1 MKTEILLLAF
11 LAGLIVFAVGPV
23 RTAAQFEEFNVAGM
37 PDVIYVPTPTVVV
50 EEMLR
55 MAAVKP
61 GEMVYDL
68 GCGDGRIVIAAARD
82 FGARGIGVDIDPKRI
97 AESKANAEKAGITD
111 RVQFQQADLF
121 TMNFSDADVVM
132 LYLLPALNVRLRP
145 RLLDEL
151 RPGTRIVSHAF
162 MMGDWQPDERAQV
175 GNPEKSV
182 YYWVIPAKV
191 AGDWRVRLPDGKE
204 GTLSLQQEYQVV
216 SGTLQRNGQSLPVT
230 KGRLKGAQLTFSV
243 GEGAQATNVTANVT
257 GDRFAGAQQ
266 QGMSNRSD
274 EWTGERR

>member
-1 MKTEILLLAF
+1 MKTHTLLPAI
-11 LAGLIVFAVGPV
+11 LAGFITLAGGSV
-23 RTAAQFEEFNVAGM
+23 RTAAQFEEFNVGRM
-37 PDVIYVPTPTVVV
+37 PDVIFVPTPTVVV

-55 MAAVKP
+55 MADIKP

-68 GCGDGRIVIAAARD
+68 GCGDGRIVIAAARE

-97 AESKANAEKAGITD
+97 EESKVNAEKARVTD
-111 RVQFQQADLF
+111 RVQFQRADLF

-182 YYWVIPAKV
+182 YFWLIPAKV
-191 AGDWRVRLPDGKE
+191 AGDWKVRLPDGNE
-204 GTLSLQQEYQVV
+204 GTLSLEQEYQRVT
-216 SGTLQRNGQSLPVT
+216 GILQRNGQSLPVT
-230 KGRLKGAQLTFSV
+230 NGQLKGAQLTFTV
-243 GEGAQATNVTANVT
+243 GEGAQATKVTANVS
-257 GDRFAGAQQ
+257 GDRFTGVEQ
-266 QGMSNRSD
+266 QGRSRRPQ

>member
-1 MKTEILLLAF
+1 MKTEKLFPTI
-11 LAGLIVFAVGPV
+11 LAGLMVLAAGPV
-23 RTAAQFEEFNVAGM
+23 YTAAQFQEFNVARA

-50 EEMLR
+50 EQMLR
-55 MAAVKP
+55 MAAIKP

-82 FGARGIGVDIDPKRI
+82 FAAHGIGVDIDPKRI
-97 AESKANAEKAGITD
+97 AESKANAETAGVTD

-191 AGDWRVRLPDGKE
+191 AGEWQVRLPDGTQ
-204 GTLSLQQEYQVV
+204 GALSLQQEYQMV
-216 SGTLQRNGQSLPVT
+216 SGTLQRNGQSLPLT
-230 KGRLKGAQLTFSV
+230 NGKLKGTQLTFSF
-243 GEGAQATNVTANVT
+243 GQGAQTTNVTAT
-257 GDRFAGAQQ
+257 ISGDRFAGVQQ
-266 QGMSNRSD
+266 NEASGRS
-274 EWTGERR
+274 EPWTGERR

>member
-1 MKTEILLLAF
+1 MKTYKLFPAF
-11 LAGLIVFAVGPV
+11 LAGLMVLAAGPV
-23 RTAAQFEEFNVAGM
+23 RTAAQLEEFNGTRM

-55 MAAVKP
+55 MAAIKP

-82 FGARGIGVDIDPKRI
+82 FGARGIGVDIDPERI
-97 AESKANAEKAGITD
+97 AESKANAEMAGVTD
-111 RVQFQQADLF
+111 RVQFQEADLF

-175 GNPEKSV
+175 GSPEKSV

-191 AGDWRVRLPDGKE
+191 AGDWKVRLPDGKE
-204 GTLSLQQEYQVV
+204 GTLSLQQEYQMV
-216 SGTLQRNGQSLPVT
+216 SGTLQRDGRSFPLANG
-230 KGRLKGAQLTFSV
+230 KLKGTQLAFTF
-243 GEGAQATNVTANVT
+243 GEDAQATSVTVNVT
-257 GDRFAGAQQ
+257 GDRFTGAQQ
-266 QGMSNRSD
+266 RGQSDRS
-274 EWTGERR
+274 EAWTGERR

>member
-1 MKTEILLLAF
+1 MKTYKILPAF
-11 LAGLIVFAVGPV
+11 LAGVMVFAGGPV
-23 RTAAQFEEFNVAGM
+23 RSAAQLREVEVART

-50 EEMLR
+50 EEMMRL
-55 MAAVKP
+55 AAIKP

-68 GCGDGRIVIAAARD
+68 GCGDGRIVIAAVRD
-82 FGARGIGVDIDPKRI
+82 FGARGIGVDIDPQRI
-97 AESKANAEKAGITD
+97 AESKDNAEKAGVAA

-162 MMGDWQPDERAQV
+162 MMGDWQPDERAKV
-175 GNPEKSV
+175 GDPEKSV
-182 YYWVIPAKV
+182 FFWIIPSKV

-204 GTLSLQQEYQVV
+204 GTLSLQQEYQTV
-216 SGTLQRNGQSLPVT
+216 SGTLRRDGRSIPVSNGKLRGT
-230 KGRLKGAQLTFSV
+230 QLTFSIV
-243 GEGAQATNVTANVT
+243 EGAKTINVVANVSGDKFT
-257 GDRFAGAQQ
+257 GVQQ
-266 QGMSNRSD
+266 QGASERSD
-274 EWTGERR
+274 PWTGERR

>member
-1 MKTEILLLAF
+1 MKTEILLPAF

-216 SGTLQRNGQSLPVT
+216 SGTLQRNAQSLPVT

-243 GEGAQATNVTANVT
+243 GEGAQAANVTVNVT